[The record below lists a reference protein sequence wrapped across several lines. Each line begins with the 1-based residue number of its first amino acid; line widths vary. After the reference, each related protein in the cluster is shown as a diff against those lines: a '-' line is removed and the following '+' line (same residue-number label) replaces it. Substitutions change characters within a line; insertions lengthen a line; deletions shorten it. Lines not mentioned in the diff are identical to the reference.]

1 MCASCMAHLLADSRL
16 KDETA
21 TCPNCR
27 CEISKSLCI
36 RNLAV
41 EKAISELPATC
52 QYCSKLLPR
61 SQLAHHEHNQCL
73 DRCVLFTRTI
83 WARFC
88 WFQVI
93 SIAHT
98 HGLFRYMNAV
108 ALFARLLSCDYVLW
122 DVFQCQYISSSVSW
136 CLTSENHVSI
146 ITRVG
151 GVLRHGSVACIFRL
165 FGFSRWIVEH
175 HLISCTIWCCSGSC
189 GYIQFNDSC
198 G

>member
-1 MCASCMAHLLADSRL
+1 MRLPPSSDGASEQIINKQNMADIGSSTNNNEEIISENTEKMDIAEPETKKRKVDVPEKNAEYKLEERLNGILCCAVCLDLPPQAVFQCTNGHLMCASCMAHLLADSRL

-83 WARFC
+83 
-88 WFQVI
+88 
-93 SIAHT
+93 
-98 HGLFRYMNAV
+98 
-108 ALFARLLSCDYVLW
+108 
-122 DVFQCQYISSSVSW
+122 
-136 CLTSENHVSI
+136 
-146 ITRVG
+146 
-151 GVLRHGSVACIFRL
+151 
-165 FGFSRWIVEH
+165 
-175 HLISCTIWCCSGSC
+175 
-189 GYIQFNDSC
+189 
-198 G
+198 